1 MNETAICNGNICD
14 VEKMQFCYLLR
25 FMRMKLGK
33 FMDSPLCS
41 KFLFKLESFFFCRNF
56 KFPSSHVV

>member
-1 MNETAICNGNICD
+1 MNETAICNEYICD

-33 FMDSPLCS
+33 FMDSPL
-41 KFLFKLESFFFCRNF
+41 LQQILYKLE
-56 KFPSSHVV
+56 